1 MSLHSTIQSVIAN
14 PTLFLLGILCILVLY
29 ILYLDRKI
37 VAFTRGTNGASL
49 EEIIRTCIAS
59 VKAMEEKNA
68 AIINHASN
76 LDTRVS
82 HGIRNVETIR
92 YKAFDTNGSNQS
104 FSVALINEKGDG
116 VILSSLHSHDR
127 VSTFAKPIENYS
139 SSYDLSD
146 EEIEVLEA
154 SKKKHT
160 ALI

>member
-1 MSLHSTIQSVIAN
+1 
-14 PTLFLLGILCILVLY
+14 
-29 ILYLDRKI
+29 
-37 VAFTRGTNGASL
+37 
-49 EEIIRTCIAS
+49 
-59 VKAMEEKNA
+59 MEEKNA